1 MMQTGVFKTHLN
13 FKQII
18 GYCALIHSAVI
29 SQLGLMDKNEL
40 AWQYEK
46 YDKMVEMLRS
56 EFELDKRIQ
65 HLQDKISVVARD
77 ASTFVSFQQNDK
89 SHMLE
94 LAVIIL
100 IGMEI
105 VVGLV
110 DIWLH
115 FKPSG

>member
-1 MMQTGVFKTHLN
+1 MMHTGVFKTQLN

-18 GYCALIHSAVI
+18 GYCALIQSAVI

-46 YDKMVEMLRS
+46 YDKMVAMLRS
-56 EFELDKRIQ
+56 EFELDKRIGN
-65 HLQDKISVVARD
+65 LQDKIGVVARD

-94 LAVIIL
+94 FAVIVL
-100 IGMEI
+100 IAMEI
-105 VVGLV
+105 VVGLL

-115 FKPSG
+115 VNG